1 MRLVK
6 IRHFGHYRIM
16 DQETAIEA
24 FAALAQPSRMTI
36 FRLLVRAGPEGLQV
50 GEISRRLNIVTSTLS
65 GHLSILKR
73 AGLLTSTRF
82 QREIHY
88 AAHLTVV
95 NDLVGFLLADCC
107 EGQSGNCSEI
117 LSLLETG

>member
-1 MRLVK
+1 MEQ
-6 IRHFGHYRIM
+6 
-16 DQETAIEA
+16 DTAIEA

-36 FRLLVRAGPEGLQV
+36 FRLLVRAGPAGMQV
-50 GEISRRLNIVTSTLS
+50 GEVSRQLGIVVSTLS

-73 AGLLTSTRF
+73 AGLLTAKRH

-88 AAHLTVV
+88 AASIAVI

-107 EGQSGNCSEI
+107 EGQSENCSEI
-117 LSLLETG
+117 LSLLVAE